1 MDLKTNK
8 EMKKALLLLGLM
20 LLPLAIHAAGEIEID
35 GIYYKYNNKTKSYE
49 VTSNPNKYVGDIII
63 PSMITY
69 EEVDYKIT
77 RIGAG
82 AFQDCTDL
90 TSITIPNSVT
100 YFGSSSFEGCS
111 NLKLV
116 VFNSNTDIRFNDVFG
131 SQVEKYILGEEV
143 TSIGQRAFSGCSD
156 LISIEIPNSVTT
168 IKYGAFENCSKLAS
182 VIIPNSVKTI
192 ETNAFD
198 GCYGLTTITIGS
210 GIENVKDIKYAFPIG
225 WSLKKIIIN
234 NNALIANSYDLDSSM
249 YSVFKEFAE
258 EYILG
263 DNVTCIGDYAFH
275 GCGGMKSIIIPNSVN
290 SIGRYAFLFC
300 RILTNI
306 YCYAEQVPEINGH
319 PFEEGYY
326 SVYSNATIHVPASSI
341 DAYKNAEIWKNF
353 ENIVALTDDDPKPTG
368 IKSVKSNEITE
379 KFYYS
384 IDGKQITIPQRGL
397 NIIHMKDGTTKKV
410 VVK

>member
-1 MDLKTNK
+1 MIITNK
-8 EMKKALLLLGLM
+8 EMKRVLLSLALI
-20 LLPLAIHAAGEIEID
+20 LLPMAVHAAGEIEID
-35 GIYYKYNNKTKSYE
+35 GIYYKYNNRAKAFE

-77 RIGAG
+77 RIGSD
-82 AFQDCTDL
+82 AFKDCIDL

-100 YFGSSSFEGCS
+100 YFVDGSFEGCS

-116 VFNSNTDIRFNDVFG
+116 VFNNNADIRFKDIFG

-143 TSIGQRAFSGCSD
+143 TSIGEQAFSECSD

-168 IKYGAFENCSKLAS
+168 IKYGAFYGCSKLAS

-192 ETNAFD
+192 ETNAFN
-198 GCYGLTTITIGS
+198 GCYGLNTVTIGS
-210 GIENVKDIKYAFPIG
+210 GIESVKDIKYAFPIG

-249 YSVFKEFAE
+249 YSIFKEFAE

-263 DNVTCIGDYAFH
+263 DNVTCIGDYAFN

-290 SIGRYAFLFC
+290 SIGRYAFHFC

-319 PFEEGYY
+319 PFEEGFY
-326 SVYSNATIHVPASSI
+326 SVYSNTTLHVPAGSI

-368 IKSVKSNEITE
+368 IKDVNSDIITTGR
-379 KFYYS
+379 YYS
-384 IDGKQITIPQRGL
+384 LNGQQMATPRRGL
-397 NIIHMKDGTTKKV
+397 NIIRMKDGTTKKV
-410 VVK
+410 IIK

>member
-1 MDLKTNK
+1 MEIKK
-8 EMKKALLLLGLM
+8 EMKKVLLLLALI
-20 LLPLAIHAAGEIEID
+20 LLPLAVSAAGEIEID
-35 GIYYKYNNKTKSYE
+35 GIYYKLNKLTKTYE

-82 AFQDCTDL
+82 AFKDCTDL
-90 TSITIPNSVT
+90 TSITIPNSIT

-111 NLKLV
+111 NIKLV
-116 VFNSNTDIRFNDVFG
+116 VFNSNANIRFNDVFG

-143 TSIGQRAFSGCSD
+143 TSIGERAFSGCSD
-156 LISIEIPNSVTT
+156 LISIDIPNSVTT

-198 GCYGLTTITIGS
+198 GCNGLTTITIGS
-210 GIENVKDIKYAFPIG
+210 GIENVKDIKYAFHIVRPI
-225 WSLKKIIIN
+225 KKIIIN
-234 NNALIANSYDLDSSM
+234 NNALIANSNDPNSSM
-249 YSVFKEFAE
+249 YSVFGEFAE

-263 DNVTCIGDYAFH
+263 ENVTSIGDYAFN
-275 GCGGMKSIIIPNSVN
+275 GCGGIKSIIIPNSVN

-319 PFEEGYY
+319 PFEEGFY
-326 SVYSNATIHVPASSI
+326 SVYSNATLHVPAGAI

-353 ENIVALTDDDPKPTG
+353 ENIVALTEDDPSSSD
-368 IKSVKSNEITE
+368 IKDINNDIMATE
-379 KFYYS
+379 RYYS
-384 IDGKQITIPQRGL
+384 LDGKFITTPQRGL
-397 NIIHMKDGTTKKV
+397 NIIRMNDGTTKKIIL
-410 VVK
+410 K

>member
-1 MDLKTNK
+1 
-8 EMKKALLLLGLM
+8 MKKALLLLGLM

-100 YFGSSSFEGCS
+100 YFGSSSFEDCS

-156 LISIEIPNSVTT
+156 LISIEIPNTAD
-168 IKYGAFENCSKLAS
+168 GSKGSYAVGYFVHG
-182 VIIPNSVKTI
+182 VICKHAAHRESRQIHTSAVDVVLVNHLVDDSQHEVDVAIAVQVPT
-192 ETNAFD
+192 
-198 GCYGLTTITIGS
+198 LTDT
-210 GIENVKDIKYAFPIG
+210 
-225 WSLKKIIIN
+225 
-234 NNALIANSYDLDSSM
+234 
-249 YSVFKEFAE
+249 
-258 EYILG
+258 LG
-263 DNVTCIGDYAFH
+263 KHGDELGCIGHRLDVEH
-275 GCGGMKSIIIPNSVN
+275 VHLVGGVLVHTVA
-290 SIGRYAFLFC
+290 RYEQRSLFAQVLGYVYLILSFGASHFDFLLC
-300 RILTNI
+300 SRWQQ
-306 YCYAEQVPEINGH
+306 EVEGH
-319 PFEEGYY
+319 Q
-326 SVYSNATIHVPASSI
+326 HRC
-341 DAYKNAEIWKNF
+341 K
-353 ENIVALTDDDPKPTG
+353 
-368 IKSVKSNEITE
+368 
-379 KFYYS
+379 
-384 IDGKQITIPQRGL
+384 
-397 NIIHMKDGTTKKV
+397 
-410 VVK
+410 